1 LISDLVTVPSARL
14 NSAHGP
20 ELLPTT
26 PQAADFLMPEADEL
40 ITVINQKQRFRW
52 KDLGGTSSFE
62 GYSCMLAPA
71 ILSLL
76 VGVALAQRFKV
87 LVLVPAIMITL
98 LFALVSGLARGDVNW
113 TAAALI
119 AVIIIVGLQIGY
131 LLGIGVRHLLLL
143 GRAHRL
149 RAASPTRSLPQWRA
163 R

>member
-1 LISDLVTVPSARL
+1 
-14 NSAHGP
+14 
-20 ELLPTT
+20 
-26 PQAADFLMPEADEL
+26 
-40 ITVINQKQRFRW
+40 
-52 KDLGGTSSFE
+52 
-62 GYSCMLAPA
+62 MLAPA

-119 AVIIIVGLQIGY
+119 AVTIIVGLQIGY

-163 R
+163 H